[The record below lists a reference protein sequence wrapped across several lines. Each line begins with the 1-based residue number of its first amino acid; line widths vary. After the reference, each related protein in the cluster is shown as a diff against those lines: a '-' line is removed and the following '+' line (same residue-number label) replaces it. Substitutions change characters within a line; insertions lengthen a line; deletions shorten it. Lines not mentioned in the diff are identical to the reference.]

1 MRFCFFFVVSGLDKE
16 GIFRVCGDTLEIEY
30 YKQQF
35 DSGEDVVFKEGTD
48 VHVITN
54 LLKLYLREMPE
65 PLLTYELVRIKD
77 TKMFLLLFNPFLLT
91 TFNYSM
97 IVLSLHIRS
106 CATLILTKQQ

>member
-65 PLLTYELVRIKD
+65 PLLTYELVRMKETHKD
-77 TKMFLLLFNPFLLT
+77 VFYCSLISFYLQHST
-91 TFNYSM
+91 
-97 IVLSLHIRS
+97 IV
-106 CATLILTKQQ
+106 